1 MAAVFTI
8 IMMTASIGNTMGI
21 FDFFKG
27 KGKQPEL
34 MASGSYDVSIPEERF
49 VCADVRIDGKPHVCV
64 LNEALMEVYPKEP
77 FRWYLSLIMCFEN
90 TVGEDMPDKED
101 TVKMQDFIDY
111 LCERLAAD
119 SKHPNALFLG
129 RITGNGET
137 QAMWYVNNPGL
148 ANAFLQSLIKSGRY
162 PFHFEFVMEED
173 PDWAEAHYW
182 LDPLK

>member
-1 MAAVFTI
+1 
-8 IMMTASIGNTMGI
+8 MGI

-27 KGKQPEL
+27 KGKLPEL
-34 MASGSYDVSIPEERF
+34 MASGSYDVSIPKERF

-64 LNEALMEVYPKEP
+64 LNEALMEVSPKEP
-77 FRWYLSLIMCFEN
+77 FRWYLSLILDYEN
-90 TVGEDMPDKED
+90 SVGDGMPDKED

-111 LCERLAAD
+111 LCERLAGD
-119 SKHPNALFLG
+119 SNQQNAVFLG
-129 RITGNGET
+129 RVTGNGET

-148 ANAFLQSLIKSGRY
+148 ANAFLQSLIKSGKY